1 MGVRP
6 PSGLVVL
13 AVKREQN
20 HAEALSIPPLLESS
34 RHPLLTTSLIVAET
48 YGCLVSRM
56 GRDGAVGVPIDID
69 AGIHVVRVAENDSVA
84 GRTILDRYADK
95 YITLTDA
102 VSVAVMDRLRL
113 RTALTFDQR
122 SAQYGLVVQTAG

>member
-69 AGIHVVRVAENDSVA
+69 AGIHVVESQRTTRSLV
-84 GRTILDRYADK
+84 GRSWIAT
-95 YITLTDA
+95 
-102 VSVAVMDRLRL
+102 
-113 RTALTFDQR
+113 RTRASR
-122 SAQYGLVVQTAG
+122 